1 MDCIFSANWFLVSSF
16 SSSFCQESTRLTLHV
31 GCLAFS
37 AFTRLSVLSP
47 SVMIRV
53 MLQVVVKFIRKS
65 KVAMESW
72 VETRDHRRLPSEV
85 SLLLNLRH
93 PNIVKVM

>member
-1 MDCIFSANWFLVSSF
+1 M
-16 SSSFCQESTRLTLHV
+16 
-31 GCLAFS
+31 
-37 AFTRLSVLSP
+37 SP
-47 SVMIRV
+47 SVMTRV

-65 KVAMESW
+65 KVATESW

-93 PNIVKVM
+93 PNIVKVT